1 MEQKINR
8 IKNTFMIKVLSR
20 LRMERNLL
28 GLIKNIYRTPT
39 VIMRLDERV
48 FSPKNENKA
57 NSYYFSFDTM
67 LELLTST
74 ISQG

>member
-39 VIMRLDERV
+39 VIMHLDERV
-48 FSPKNENKA
+48 FSPKHENKA
-57 NSYYFSFDTM
+57 KCLF
-67 LELLTST
+67 LLFFIRHNARTSH
-74 ISQG
+74 